1 MGNAFQVLFPVK
13 TAEWKDGERTVEVAD
28 VRALADIVVKVDG
41 DEWQDW
47 EMDERGPIVNF
58 PQDSLA
64 KGPHNVEIT
73 ADYFGVAIR
82 AAYFECITMVQW
94 SYESNI
100 GNYIVGSPLV
110 AEAAYIYVGIT
121 DDEELEA
128 LKQQYREATAACET
142 ARLEYEAA
150 KEEFDEKAE
159 QLNDVAQQTTLTAGI
174 QSVLQGLAPKATTAQ
189 LNTATETL
197 LTAISHID
205 IDTTTLAKEQTLTNA
220 LQSVLTALNPK
231 ATTNDVTPA
240 KAAILEALSHISP
253 EDPYSQALASFF
265 NITEATEYT
274 ALTSAEAI
282 AIARDCQYNVMGTDW
297 PIPTWLPTGVT
308 EAQVESA
315 AEGLGIPYHEPTQ
328 TA

>member
-1 MGNAFQVLFPVK
+1 MKCECPYTLKVPLGNAFQVLFPVK

-28 VRALADIVVKVDG
+28 VRALTDVAVFVDG
-41 DEWQDW
+41 EEWQLGW
-47 EMDERGPIVNF
+47 EMDDKGPLVNF
-58 PQDSLA
+58 PKDSLA

-100 GNYIVGSPLV
+100 GNYIIGSPLV

-121 DDEELEA
+121 DDAELEA

-142 ARLEYEAA
+142 ARLQYEAA

-159 QLNDVAQQTTLTAGI
+159 QLDDVARE
-174 QSVLQGLAPKATTAQ
+174 S
-189 LNTATETL
+189 TL
-197 LTAISHID
+197 LQKSAAIIEAISGIHID
-205 IDTTTLAKEQTLTNA
+205 IPENI
-220 LQSVLTALNPK
+220 
-231 ATTNDVTPA
+231 ATKDDVTAA
-240 KAAILEALSHISP
+240 KQAILEALSQIQP
-253 EDPYSQALASFF
+253 EDPYSQALAAFF